1 MTSTVRCSIAVL
13 SLAGMLLDAARAQD
27 IPSRIILNL
36 TDHPATSMAVTWRTL
51 QGYPDAAVQLAE
63 ATTGSAFAK
72 AVTKTPAVS
81 ASLDLR
87 KGRRAVQSSA
97 VLRGLRP
104 NTVYA
109 YRVGHDS
116 VWSEWNQFRT
126 AHDSASAFSFVFF
139 GDPQEELR
147 EHVSR
152 VFRQAFAGAGGAS
165 FWLFTGDL
173 TDDPDDGLW
182 QEWFDA
188 AGFIPRMI
196 PSIMSPGNHDHASVT
211 VDGKKERTQEL
222 PLWRPQFT
230 LPENGV
236 AGLEELSYVVDYQ
249 GVRFLMLNSNDEL
262 ERQAA
267 WADSVLARNPNHW
280 TVAAFHH
287 PFYSSGRTRDGK
299 TTRVAFQEVF
309 ERRGVDLVLQGH
321 DHTYARSKK
330 LLGGK
335 VVGDR
340 DRGIVYVV
348 SSCGPKTYV
357 LQPLYRELMAT
368 MGENQQLYQV
378 VSVANNTLQ
387 YNAMTAIGTLFDAF
401 ELTK

>member
-1 MTSTVRCSIAVL
+1 
-13 SLAGMLLDAARAQD
+13 ML
-27 IPSRIILNL
+27 
-36 TDHPATSMAVTWRTL
+36 PATHFRSRGRKLMLVFEHRLGDLRSMTIEIAQQYLADR
-51 QGYPDAAVQLAE
+51 AALVSQ
-63 ATTGSAFAK
+63 
-72 AVTKTPAVS
+72 KT
-81 ASLDLR
+81 LDLDR
-87 KGRRAVQSSA
+87 QAMQMHLGVRLEVVKSERETHLSTRSYTTAQVGRIACLEIA
-97 VLRGLRP
+97 RP
-104 NTVYA
+104 
-109 YRVGHDS
+109 
-116 VWSEWNQFRT
+116 QL
-126 AHDSASAFSFVFF
+126 
-139 GDPQEELR
+139 P
-147 EHVSR
+147 

-335 VVGDR
+335 VVGAR

-387 YNAMTAIGTLFDAF
+387 YKAMTAIGTLFDAF